1 MYEEKT
7 LADLKVGDRV
17 YWSSNYNFGIN
28 EIERITKTL
37 IILKNGSRY
46 KRNTGY
52 FFGATLWNVGHIS
65 ILTPEL
71 EEKVYIAKLKNIAYH
86 LKDKILI
93 PKEKEALKQFIEAM
107 KPYCKNEG
115 G

>member
-1 MYEEKT
+1 MNEE
-7 LADLKVGDRV
+7 LQNLKVGDRV
-17 YWSSNYNFGIN
+17 YWGSNHNIGIN

-46 KRNTGY
+46 KKDTGY
-52 FFGATLWNVGHIS
+52 LSGATVWNVEHID

-71 EEKVYIAKLKNIAYH
+71 EERVHIARLKNMVH
-86 LKDKILI
+86 NLLNKIVI

-115 G
+115 E